1 MATVRTDAY
10 QLPLPAGW
18 SDRTAVTLAA
28 PAAADGSVPNLVIT
42 REALC
47 AGMGLAGFADG
58 HANLMRDQVDAF
70 ELLSNGWETIDG
82 ERTLVRMVR
91 FRVADSSALVQL
103 QAFLVRD
110 GLGYVICGTAT
121 EQAYPEAEPAFRAVL
136 DGLRFAASAESGPGA
151 LQVLRG

>member
-18 SDRTAVTLAA
+18 SDRTAVTIVA
-28 PAAADGSVPNLVIT
+28 PAARDGSVPNLVIT

-58 HANLMRDQVDAF
+58 HANLMSDQVDAF
-70 ELLSNGWETIDG
+70 GLLSNGWETLDG
-82 ERTLVRMVR
+82 ERTLVRIVR
-91 FRVADSSALVQL
+91 FQVADSVPLVQL

-110 GLGYVICGTAT
+110 GLGYAICGTAT
-121 EQAYPEAEPAFRAVL
+121 EAAFPEAEPAFREAL
-136 DGLRFAASAESGPGA
+136 DGLRFAVPAGPAPEA
-151 LQVLRG
+151 LQVVRG

>member
-1 MATVRTDAY
+1 VATVRTDAY

-18 SDRTAVTLAA
+18 SDRTAVTLVA
-28 PAAADGSVPNLVIT
+28 PAAPDGSVPNLVIT

-47 AGMGLAGFADG
+47 DGMGLAGYADG

-70 ELLSNGWETIDG
+70 ELLSNGWEELDG
-82 ERTLVRMVR
+82 ERALVRIIR
-91 FRVADSSALVQL
+91 FQVADSAPLVQL

-110 GLGYVICGTAT
+110 GLGYAVCGTAT
-121 EQAYPEAEPAFRAVL
+121 EVAFPEAEPAFREVL
-136 DGLRFAASAESGPGA
+136 DGLRFAVPGAAGPGA